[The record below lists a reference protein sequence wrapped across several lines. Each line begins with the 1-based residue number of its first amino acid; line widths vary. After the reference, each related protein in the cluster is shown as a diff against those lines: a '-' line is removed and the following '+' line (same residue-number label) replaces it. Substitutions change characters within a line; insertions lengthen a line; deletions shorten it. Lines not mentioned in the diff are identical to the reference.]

1 MPFRRSDVVARWYSG
16 DEIVILFDSDE
27 EGARRKVGQLI
38 ESAVEQDLT
47 FFAELGQWEVGNST
61 IEDIV
66 EELADGVTKQ
76 KKAESR

>member
-47 FFAELGQWEVGNST
+47 FFAELGQWEVGKST